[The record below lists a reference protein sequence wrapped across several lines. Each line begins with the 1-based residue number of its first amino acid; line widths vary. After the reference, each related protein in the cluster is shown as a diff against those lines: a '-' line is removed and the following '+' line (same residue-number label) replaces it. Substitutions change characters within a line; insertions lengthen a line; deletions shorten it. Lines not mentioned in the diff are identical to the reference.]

1 VGEDI
6 DYVPR
11 VQDRGERRA
20 LGRTTGDW
28 VARGNNMSEADL
40 YSSFCE
46 ERVYKQNG
54 SLHIAILVLDF

>member
-20 LGRTTGDW
+20 LGRATGDW
-28 VARGNNMSEADL
+28 VARGNNLSEAVL

-46 ERVYKQNG
+46 GEMR
-54 SLHIAILVLDF
+54 